1 MAGARGSDDRGDIV
15 LGWLARLVVVLGLG
29 GLLAFDG
36 ASLLSTRV
44 QVEGAATQAA
54 RAAADAWPGSRHVQV
69 AYDAAVASLA
79 SPADRVQA
87 PTFRVTPG
95 GTVTLTVDTTAPT
108 LLVRRIGPLR
118 PLTRMSATGT
128 GTP

>member
-15 LGWLARLVVVLGLG
+15 LGWLTRLVVVLGLG
-29 GLLAFDG
+29 GLLAVDG

-44 QVEGAATQAA
+44 HVEDAATQAA
-54 RAAADAWPGSRHVQV
+54 RAAADAWPGSGHVQV
-69 AYDAAVASLA
+69 AYDAAVASLT
-79 SPADRVQA
+79 SPADSVQA

-95 GTVTLTVDTTAPT
+95 GTVTLTVDTTAST